1 MDRLSDSIRGE
12 LSRFGAQGRLG
23 EIVGRW
29 PAAVGDAI
37 ARNAWPARMGRD
49 GTLYVNTADSVWA
62 FELSHRASEIAAR
75 LDVGGIRFVPGPLPG
90 ADTVPVQRKGP
101 EPTPEEAREAARI
114 AAEMGDPELRET
126 IQRAVAL
133 GLAKGRSDHLV

>member
-29 PAAVGDAI
+29 PSAVGDAI
-37 ARNAWPARMGRD
+37 ARNAWPARIGRD

-62 FELSHRASEIAAR
+62 FELSHRAREIAGR
-75 LDVGGIRFVPGPLPG
+75 LEVDAIRFVPGPLPG
-90 ADTVPVQRKGP
+90 AETPPVQRKGL
-101 EPTPEEAREAARI
+101 EPSLEEAREAARI
-114 AAEMGDPELRET
+114 AAEMGDPELREK

-133 GLAKGRSDHLV
+133 ALAKRRSDRPI